1 LVGKR
6 KAEEESVAPP
16 KKVKLANGDAAPV
29 DNSEQESRSIFV
41 GKLSWNVDNDRLAQ
55 EFAECGE
62 VVSAHV
68 QMDRNTGKSRG
79 FGYVHFTTADAV
91 QKALAMSGTEIDGRA
106 INVDVSTPPD
116 KTRTRENRA
125 KAFGDNASPPSS
137 TLFIGNLAF
146 SVVEDSLW
154 EVFGEY
160 GDVKSIRLPE
170 DRDTGNKKGFGY
182 VEFSDIEAA
191 KKAYEACQG
200 QEIDG
205 RAIRVD
211 YSQPREPGGFGGGRV
226 RPYLILFIMSDL
238 VS

>member
-1 LVGKR
+1 
-6 KAEEESVAPP
+6 VAPP
-16 KKVKLANGDAAPV
+16 KKVKLANGDAAPAGS
-29 DNSEQESRSIFV
+29 SETETKSIFV
-41 GKLSWNVDNDRLAQ
+41 GKLSWSVDNDRLAQ

-62 VVSAHV
+62 VVSAQV
-68 QMDRNTGKSRG
+68 QVDRNTGKSRG

-91 QKALAMSGTEIDGRA
+91 QKALAMNGTEIDGRA
-106 INVDVSTPPD
+106 INVDVSTPMD
-116 KTRTRENRA
+116 KSRAREVRS
-125 KAFGDNASPPSS
+125 KAFGDNPSPPSS

-154 EVFGEY
+154 EVFGEF

-182 VEFSDIEAA
+182 VEFSDIESA
-191 KKAYEACQG
+191 KKAYEASQG

-205 RAIRVD
+205 RTIRVD

-226 RPYLILFIMSDL
+226 CRSLILVIASCLDL
-238 VS
+238 SKLLGR